1 LQATLPQKQSKQADD
16 KQDVTSTKPY
26 LSKPASTAGLY
37 FITRALRQGC
47 KADKLDV
54 LVATGCIVACLL
66 TQARLL
72 KLQEAEH
79 TSCCCLGRA
88 KPRRSRMISG
98 LSAKLVPSE
107 TTLLSSAT
115 SLHAEVPNQACDVL
129 QYFVAKFLNLSPNTV
144 PNILTQILLYSI
156 KYYFM
161 QY

>member
-1 LQATLPQKQSKQADD
+1 
-16 KQDVTSTKPY
+16 
-26 LSKPASTAGLY
+26 
-37 FITRALRQGC
+37 
-47 KADKLDV
+47 
-54 LVATGCIVACLL
+54 
-66 TQARLL
+66 
-72 KLQEAEH
+72 
-79 TSCCCLGRA
+79 
-88 KPRRSRMISG
+88 MISG